1 MSFHIT
7 HRLGHDTINP
17 SVSVFSK
24 LLDELEDDPGDQEH
38 VSVSVTHES
47 EWCLGF
53 YGNGYVIFE
62 NLEADAP
69 VGHLEDVSRPDCLRL
84 MEALA
89 RGDIKT
95 VRAEAW
101 LEGY

>member
-7 HRLGHDTINP
+7 HRLGHGTSNP
-17 SVSVFSK
+17 PVTAFPD
-24 LLDELEDDPGDQEH
+24 LLDELRDDPADQEH

-53 YGNGYVIFE
+53 YGKGYVIFE

-69 VGHLEDVSRPDCLRL
+69 VGHLEGVPRPDCLRL

-89 RGDIKT
+89 CGDIET
-95 VRAEAW
+95 VRNEAW
-101 LEGY
+101 IEGY